1 MFNRRILS
9 VCLLALLPIGIEA
22 QQYYRWVD
30 ADGVSHFSQSPPPSD
45 VEAERALLPRTSPV
59 NATNTA
65 VQEQQASSVNS
76 GETLNSFGKDPDLC
90 SQVLQSLQTMNEYEN
105 IVMTDPE
112 TGDGFYLSETERAA
126 EKVRLENMRSYYCE

>member
-1 MFNRRILS
+1 MIYRRILS
-9 VCLLALLPIGIEA
+9 LCLLALLPIGAEA

-30 ADGVSHFSQSPPPSD
+30 ADGVSHFSQNPPPSD
-45 VEAERALLPRTSPV
+45 IEAERALLPRTSPV
-59 NATNTA
+59 NASATA
-65 VQEQQASSVNS
+65 VPEEQAASASS

-105 IVMTDPE
+105 IVMTDPD
-112 TGDGFYLSETERAA
+112 TGDGVYLSESERAA